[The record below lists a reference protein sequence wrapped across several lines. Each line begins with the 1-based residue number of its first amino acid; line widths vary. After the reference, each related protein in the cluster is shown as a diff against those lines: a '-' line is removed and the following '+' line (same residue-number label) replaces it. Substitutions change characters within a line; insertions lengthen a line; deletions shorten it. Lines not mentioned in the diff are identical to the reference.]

1 MKPYYLV
8 ITPFFPTESSFRGP
22 FIYDQVR
29 AIKKTGRYRDVLVF
43 KPASPFDRRTSYDYK
58 GITVR
63 LFPFLQMPSLILNG
77 LTNGINSALFL
88 KAFRRAGF
96 SPDTSP
102 WRTPTPPYLRRAHF
116 P

>member
-22 FIYDQVR
+22 FICDQVR
-29 AIKKTGRYRDVLVF
+29 AIKKTGRYRDVLVS
-43 KPASPFDRRTSYDYK
+43 AGLPFDRRTSYDYK

-77 LTNGINSALFL
+77 LTNGSTQPC
-88 KAFRRAGF
+88 
-96 SPDTSP
+96 S
-102 WRTPTPPYLRRAHF
+102 
-116 P
+116 